1 MGQTS
6 LQYILYIYI
15 YIYIYTYLYIYIV
28 FIYTYNMLYDAKFG
42 GMKVHTFFPL
52 ERSPGHFILTKR
64 IFEYIR
70 GRFGRIAAEHHP
82 VPEICRVTKVTRIN
96 AMLVARARV

>member
-6 LQYILYIYI
+6 LQYILYIHI
-15 YIYIYTYLYIYIV
+15 YIYIFLYIYIV